1 MKQQQKATIVQSQ
14 EIKLSEITTNDGQ
27 IPGLPKN
34 PRVIKDKSFEKLKN
48 SIRELPE
55 MIGLREL
62 LVYPYITDGGCE
74 KYCIIGGNMRYRA
87 MKDLG
92 FKTAP
97 CKVMDPQTDLKVL
110 RAVLLRDNS
119 NYGEWDL
126 NELANNF
133 DLPELDAAD
142 IDLPPIDDTQNLD
155 EEAEEDNYNVDNN
168 IPEQPKSKLGDI
180 YVLGNHRLICGDST
194 KQQFIDAL
202 TRGEQVDCIITDPPY
217 NVNYEG
223 GNGLKI
229 ENDQMEDHA
238 FLSFLVAAFKTG
250 NEALKPGGAFYIW
263 HADREG
269 YNVRRACKEVEWKIR
284 ETLIWVKNSIVLGRQ
299 DYQCR
304 HEPCQPAGTMVLT
317 TEGPKPIEILTEA
330 DRVISFDKYSGQI
343 KGYKNGGYAIKTAS
357 RDYDGQMYYISA
369 GGKTTRATDNHQF
382 SVRFNHDASQRYCT
396 YLMRRGKWWRVGMAK
411 TYDARQFGLKTRIH
425 QEHGEEAWIIS
436 THEDKVE
443 AQVMEQILTCKYG
456 IPYTVWETTEIQRQ
470 MLRTDEQVKK
480 IYDSLDLEEMEKN
493 AEKLLQDFGRNRRYP
508 LVTQESSSEKFN
520 RRVTARIHACNL
532 IPGLMQVPVAD
543 IPGVYPNFKWED
555 ITSVENKREKCK
567 VYSLAVDKYEH
578 YISDGIVTHNC
589 LYGWKDGAGHYFINR
604 RDLATIID
612 ESQNMDLDAM
622 SKSDMKELLKTML
635 NPDAVPTTTIY
646 ENKPLKNDVHPTM
659 KPLKLIGRQ
668 IRNSTR
674 PGETVLDLFGGSGST
689 MMAAEQ
695 LNRKCFM
702 VEFDPKYVDVI
713 INRWEELTG
722 STAVY
727 QGNILESKK

>member
-1 MKQQQKATIVQSQ
+1 MKNVHTISIV
-14 EIKLSEITTNDGQ
+14 ETKEMKLSEIKINEGQ
-27 IPGLPKN
+27 IEGLPRN
-34 PRVIKDKSFEKLKN
+34 PRIIKDKSYEKLKQ
-48 SIRELPE
+48 SIEELPE
-55 MIGLREL
+55 MLSLREL
-62 LVYPYITDGGCE
+62 LVFPYLTEEGTE

-92 FKTAP
+92 YKTAP
-97 CKVMDPQTDLKVL
+97 CKVLAPNTSIQVL
-110 RAVLLRDNS
+110 RAILLRDNS
-119 NYGEWDL
+119 SYGEWDL

-142 IDLPPIDDTQNLD
+142 IDLPPIEETGNLD

-194 KQQFIDAL
+194 KQEFIDAL

-223 GNGLKI
+223 SNGLKI

-238 FLSFLVAAFKTG
+238 FLSFLVSAFKTG

-263 HADREG
+263 HADSEG
-269 YNVRRACKEVEWKIR
+269 YNFRRACKEIGWKIR

-299 DYQCR
+299 DYQWR
-304 HEPCQPAGTMVLT
+304 HEP
-317 TEGPKPIEILTEA
+317 
-330 DRVISFDKYSGQI
+330 
-343 KGYKNGGYAIKTAS
+343 
-357 RDYDGQMYYISA
+357 
-369 GGKTTRATDNHQF
+369 
-382 SVRFNHDASQRYCT
+382 
-396 YLMRRGKWWRVGMAK
+396 
-411 TYDARQFGLKTRIH
+411 
-425 QEHGEEAWIIS
+425 
-436 THEDKVE
+436 
-443 AQVMEQILTCKYG
+443 
-456 IPYTVWETTEIQRQ
+456 
-470 MLRTDEQVKK
+470 
-480 IYDSLDLEEMEKN
+480 
-493 AEKLLQDFGRNRRYP
+493 
-508 LVTQESSSEKFN
+508 
-520 RRVTARIHACNL
+520 
-532 IPGLMQVPVAD
+532 
-543 IPGVYPNFKWED
+543 
-555 ITSVENKREKCK
+555 
-567 VYSLAVDKYEH
+567 
-578 YISDGIVTHNC
+578 C

-674 PGETVLDLFGGSGST
+674 PGEAILDLFGGSGST

-695 LNRKCFM
+695 LNRKCYM

-713 INRWEELTG
+713 VNRWEQLTG
-722 STAVY
+722 SSAVY
-727 QGNILESKK
+727 QGNILEGTNVK